1 MLLIPAIDL
10 LDGRCV
16 RLLRG
21 SFSEATRYDADPV
34 EMARSFAGLGARWLH
49 VVDLD
54 AAGGG
59 GKDNRA
65 VIARVR
71 AAVGCR
77 LEVGGGVR
85 VEQDARRLLS
95 LGVDRIVLGTALV
108 RTPLL
113 AAEWIARLGPRF
125 VGGIDAYDGR
135 VKIAGWSADAE
146 LSDIQ
151 AAAGLAGLGIGG
163 LVYTSIA
170 RDGTLAGPDI
180 DRTNAAARAAGL
192 PTILSG
198 GIGSAADVE
207 TATAEADPLV
217 AGIILGKA
225 LYEGRADLGALIRR
239 FPQESHSPWDGPA
252 G

>member
-16 RLLRG
+16 RLRQG
-21 SFSEATRYDADPV
+21 SFSEATRYNADPV

-54 AAGGG
+54 AAEGR

-65 VIARVR
+65 VIGRIR
-71 AAVGCR
+71 EAVGCR
-77 LEVGGGVR
+77 LEAGGGVR
-85 VEQDARRLLS
+85 AEQDARRLLA

-108 RTPLL
+108 RSPRLT
-113 AAEWIARLGPRF
+113 AEWIARIGPRF
-125 VGGIDAYDGR
+125 AGGIDAHDGR
-135 VKIAGWSADAE
+135 VKIAGWSLDAE
-146 LSDIQ
+146 LSDVE
-151 AAAGLAGLGIGG
+151 AAAGLAGLGISG

-170 RDGTLAGPDI
+170 RDGTLGGPDI
-180 DRTNAAARAAGL
+180 VRTNAAARAAGL

-207 TATAEADPLV
+207 TAAAEADPLIV
-217 AGIILGKA
+217 GIILGKA
-225 LYEGRADLGALIRR
+225 LYEGRADLGELIRR
-239 FPQESHSPWDGPA
+239 FPQESRSPWDGPA